1 MTPVTS
7 SGSSHG
13 TRISDLANR
22 RSGNRR
28 LNSSARPKPTT
39 NCKSSDSAAKLN
51 VRAIALSAVGSFS
64 VAV

>member
-13 TRISDLANR
+13 TRISDRANL

-28 LNSSARPKPTT
+28 LNSSARPKPMRNWNT
-39 NCKSSDSAAKLN
+39 SDSTVKLN
-51 VRAIALSAVGSFS
+51 VRKIALSAVGSFS
-64 VAV
+64 VVV